1 MNWKGATKTM
11 NEKKAQEYIRQ
22 AVLDNLSWLDELP
35 SQESEI
41 LEKTKEEVLPLVT
54 VYSKKS
60 NMPDPAY
67 TPQYNVNHSL
77 RLRPVLAFCA
87 VLVLLTGVWAVY
99 RSNSM
104 DNQFTPLD
112 AVTEAAGIETT
123 PGTPDQ
129 DSGSP
134 ALPAA
139 VSGTESSEPE
149 TSSLDRIDLYV
160 DPDLL
165 WNNETGIL
173 ADGDNIVKEPGKVPF
188 KNATY
193 RKMKDS
199 GIKVDGELV
208 YQSNARAVL
217 FRDKIKLRLAGDY
230 SLDMPQKSFH
240 IDAAD
245 GSFDFPLFEDR
256 SASSYPSILLRNSGN
271 DSMWTRVQDGV
282 QHRLIDKYTDTG
294 LLTQAWRPVN
304 VYLNDEYRGIYNMR
318 ETIDGH
324 TVCRHEQIPD
334 EMADSVAILSMNGT
348 AKQGNNK
355 EFKEM
360 RKKIAGSHPGDN
372 PEDLAFLEQ
381 EIDINSFLDWLTVE
395 MYFGNSD
402 IGNGVIYKVP
412 GGKWK
417 CLINDLDYGLF
428 SSQFNSV
435 KSYLKDAGMGDQKV
449 NNTIFLKILEVE
461 KYKDLFFTKL
471 GNLFRSLTTENMW
484 KELDECVAWIKPD
497 MKAHVERWAPEYD
510 KYVIEEVP
518 TNAVAAYQYW
528 EKRVNRLR
536 NVMHKRPT
544 MLYGFIQDYFSMSS
558 EEMDVYFPSDIPA
571 TVEDLIF

>member
-1 MNWKGATKTM
+1 M
-11 NEKKAQEYIRQ
+11 NEKKAQEHIRQ
-22 AVLDNLSWLDELP
+22 AVLDNLSWLNELP

-41 LEKTKEEVLPLVT
+41 LEKTKEEALPLVT

-60 NMPDPAY
+60 NMPDPVY
-67 TPQYNVNHSL
+67 TPQYNVKHSL

-99 RSNSM
+99 HNNSL
-104 DNQFTPLD
+104 DGRYVPPD
-112 AVTEAAGIETT
+112 AVTETACIETT
-123 PGTPDQ
+123 SGTPDQ
-129 DSGSP
+129 DGSSP

-139 VSGTESSEPE
+139 VSRTENSGPE
-149 TSSLDRIDLYV
+149 TSTLDRIDLYV

-188 KNATY
+188 KNSTY
-193 RKMKDS
+193 RKMKDA
-199 GIKVDGELV
+199 GTLVDGELI
-208 YQSNARAVL
+208 YQTNTRAVL
-217 FRDKIKLRLAGDY
+217 FRDKIRLGLAGDY
-230 SLDMPQKSFH
+230 SLDMPQKSFR

-245 GSFDFPLFEDR
+245 GSFDFPLFDDR
-256 SASSYPSILLRNSGN
+256 TSSAYPSILLRNSGN

-282 QHRLIDKYTDTG
+282 QHRLIDKYTETG

-304 VYLNDEYRGIYNMR
+304 VYLNDEYWGIYNMR

-334 EMADSVAILSMNGT
+334 EMADSVTILSIDGSAM
-348 AKQGNNK
+348 QGSSR
-355 EFKEM
+355 EFREM
-360 RKKIAGSHPGDN
+360 RKKIAGSHPGEN
-372 PEDLAFLEQ
+372 PEDLAWLEQ

-402 IGNGVIYKVP
+402 IATGVVYKVP

-417 CLINDLDYGLF
+417 CLISDLDYGLF
-428 SSQFNSV
+428 SSSFNSV
-435 KSYLKDAGMGDQKV
+435 KSYLKEAGMGDQKV

-461 KYKDLFFTKL
+461 QYKDLFFTKL

-497 MKAHVERWAPEYD
+497 MRAHVERWAPEYD
-510 KYVIEEVP
+510 TCVIQEVP
-518 TNAVAAYQYW
+518 TTADAAYRYW
-528 EKRVNRLR
+528 EKRVNRLQ

-544 MLYGFIQDYFSMSS
+544 MLYGFIQEYFNMSS
-558 EEMDVYFPSDIPA
+558 EEMDVYFPTDIPA
-571 TVEDLIF
+571 TVEDLTF

>member
-1 MNWKGATKTM
+1 M
-11 NEKKAQEYIRQ
+11 NEKKAQEHIRQ

-41 LEKTKEEVLPLVT
+41 LEKTKKEALPLVT

-67 TPQYNVNHSL
+67 TPRYNVNHSL

-99 RSNSM
+99 RNNSI

-112 AVTEAAGIETT
+112 AVTETVSIETT

-129 DSGSP
+129 DGGLP

-139 VSGTESSEPE
+139 VSDTEKSESE
-149 TSSLDRIDLYV
+149 VSLLDRIDLYV

-173 ADGDNIVKEPGKVPF
+173 ADGDNIVKEPGKLPF

-199 GIKVDGELV
+199 GITVDGELI
-208 YQSNARAVL
+208 YQTSQRAVL
-217 FRDKIKLRLAGDY
+217 FKDQVHLRLHGSY

-245 GSFDFPLFEDR
+245 GSFDFPLFDDR
-256 SASSYPSILLRNSGN
+256 SASSYASILLRNSGN

-304 VYLNDEYRGIYNMR
+304 VYLNDEYWGIYNMR

-334 EMADSVAILSMNGT
+334 EMADSVAIVSINGT
-348 AKQGNNK
+348 AKQGDNK

-360 RKKIAGSHPGDN
+360 RKKIADSRPADN
-372 PEDLAFLEQ
+372 PEDLAYLEQ

-402 IGNGVIYKVP
+402 IGNGAVYKVP

-417 CLINDLDYGLF
+417 FLIRDLDYGLF
-428 SSQFNSV
+428 NSKFDSV
-435 KSYLKDAGMGDQKV
+435 KSYLKEAGMGDQMIDNK
-449 NNTIFLKILEVE
+449 IFLKILEVD

-497 MKAHVERWAPEYD
+497 MRAHVERWAPEYD
-510 KYVIEEVP
+510 KNVLQEVP
-518 TNAVAAYQYW
+518 TTADAAYKYW

-536 NVMHKRPT
+536 NVMYKRPT
-544 MLYGFIQDYFSMSS
+544 MLYKFIRDYFNMST
-558 EEMDVYFPSDIPA
+558 EEMDVYFPTDIPA
-571 TVEDLIF
+571 TVDDLVF

>member
-1 MNWKGATKTM
+1 M
-11 NEKKAQEYIRQ
+11 NEKKAQEHIRQ

-41 LEKTKEEVLPLVT
+41 LEKTKEEALPLVT
-54 VYSKKS
+54 VYQKKS
-60 NMPDPAY
+60 NIPDPAY
-67 TPQYNVNHSL
+67 TPQYNVSHSL
-77 RLRPVLAFCA
+77 RLRPVLALCA

-99 RSNSM
+99 HSNSM
-104 DNQFTPLD
+104 DNRFIPLD
-112 AVTEAAGIETT
+112 SVTEPVSIETT

-129 DSGSP
+129 DSSAP

-139 VSGTESSEPE
+139 VSSAEKPESE

-173 ADGDNIVKEPGKVPF
+173 AVGDQVVKEPGKLPF
-188 KNATY
+188 KNTVY

-199 GIKVDGELV
+199 GKTVDGELI
-208 YQSNARAVL
+208 YQTSQRIVL
-217 FRDKIKLRLAGDY
+217 FKDQVHLRLDGDY

-245 GSFDFPLFEDR
+245 GSFNLPLFEDR

-304 VYLNDEYRGIYNMR
+304 VYLNDEYWGIYNMR
-318 ETIDGH
+318 EPIDGH

-334 EMADSVAILSMNGT
+334 ELAEDVTILRTDGS
-348 AKQGNNK
+348 AKQGSSK
-355 EFKEM
+355 EFREI
-360 RKKIAGSHPGDN
+360 RNKIADSHPGDN
-372 PEDLAFLEQ
+372 PEDLAYLEQ

-402 IGNGVIYKVP
+402 IGTGTVYKVP

-417 CLINDLDYGLF
+417 CLITDLDYGLF
-428 SSQFNSV
+428 SSNFDSV
-435 KSYLKDAGMGDQKV
+435 KSYLKEAGMGDQEVDNK
-449 NNTIFLKILEVE
+449 IFLKILEVDQ
-461 KYKDLFFTKL
+461 YKALFFTKL

-484 KELDECVAWIKPD
+484 KELDECVALIKPD
-497 MKAHVERWAPEYD
+497 MRAHVERWAPEYD
-510 KYVIEEVP
+510 TCVIQEVP
-518 TNAVAAYQYW
+518 TNADAAYTYW
-528 EKRVNRLR
+528 EKRVLRLQ
-536 NVMHKRPT
+536 NVMYKRPT
-544 MLYGFIQDYFSMSS
+544 LLYGFIQDYFNMTS
-558 EEMDVYFPSDIPA
+558 EEMDAYFPTDIPA
-571 TVEDLIF
+571 TVEDLAF